1 MPTEPI
7 PQPRRSFLKTLGAA
21 GAGIVIGRP
30 SSSGLAAEASK
41 IGPVPTRTF
50 GRYAEKVS
58 SLCLG
63 GATLARAESLDAA
76 KQIVDAAIDYGVT
89 FFDNAWEYSK
99 GKAEDWMGTALQGKR
114 DKVFLMTKVCTHNPG
129 QTGKQQ
135 ALTMLEESLRRL
147 KTDHLDLWQV
157 HQILTDEEADSI
169 FIPDGVLEAIAQA
182 KKDGKIRYCG
192 FTGHARPKVLLR
204 VLAHHYQFDSIQ
216 MPLSVLD
223 AHDDGFQR
231 EVLPEAQKQG
241 LAVLAMKTLGG
252 NGKPIQ
258 DGLVTAE
265 ECLRY
270 SLSLPVTTVVCG
282 IDKLEYLKTNA
293 RIVANF
299 KPMTAPEMAALAQ
312 RCADKKQYEYYRKW
326 AYRDSEPGRSLYA

>member
-147 KTDHLDLWQV
+147 KTDHLDLWQIHEV
-157 HQILTDEEADSI
+157 IYEND
-169 FIPDGVLEAIAQA
+169 PDLHFARGGVIEAIEQA
-182 KKDGKIRYCG
+182 KQQGKVRYVGPSGGQLQRCSRESRVQESY
-192 FTGHARPKVLLR
+192 TRAIYARSEPDR
-204 VLAHHYQFDSIQ
+204 PYRF
-216 MPLSVLD
+216 
-223 AHDDGFQR
+223 
-231 EVLPEAQKQG
+231 
-241 LAVLAMKTLGG
+241 
-252 NGKPIQ
+252 Q
-258 DGLVTAE
+258 DGSRRIDAK
-265 ECLRY
+265 
-270 SLSLPVTTVVCG
+270 CG
-282 IDKLEYLKTNA
+282 SQYRRAHPAN
-293 RIVANF
+293 RIHG
-299 KPMTAPEMAALAQ
+299 
-312 RCADKKQYEYYRKW
+312 Y
-326 AYRDSEPGRSLYA
+326 G